1 MRDWTLLGRPIAQPV
16 LYSMNQPVQF
26 GFRVGPRGPVQV
38 RFGHTRYERAIE
50 GEELHVVSIAP
61 PRMKLYPKSIR
72 GRLMLTGVLFTAVAL
87 IAASLMIGQF
97 LDRFVRRGLDER
109 LDAQI
114 ALLVRAVRPDG
125 SIDRDMLQE
134 VGPFTQHRRGWAW
147 RVDAP
152 TGTFSSED
160 VIDLKQLRFEGRGR
174 RGRRPENVAGH
185 PQTGRSQDSRSQN
198 GHPQSGET
206 DRSYVRLAERKT
218 TGGSVRITASAPR
231 DILERQ
237 RMSAAMPILAT
248 MAALSLALIAS
259 TLLQLRIGLKPLD
272 RLKRGLADVRTG
284 RLTRIAEPQP
294 AELAPVVD
302 ELNSLL
308 DENAEALNRTRGHV
322 ANLAHSIK
330 TPLAALNLRLAE
342 LGRDP
347 DGQLGELVAQV
358 DGAVR
363 HHLSRARAA
372 SPGAPGQPVVLLA
385 DAVTELLEVLARIH
399 IERNV
404 GSEAVVPQDLTV
416 NCDRQDLTEM
426 LGNLLDNAWRWAA
439 SRIVVTAVNEGK
451 TVRID
456 VDDDGPGL
464 TEAAI
469 AEALQPG
476 RRIDERT
483 DGHGFGL
490 PITRELAELHG
501 GSLWLEVSPLGGLR
515 ATLRLPR

>member
-1 MRDWTLLGRPIAQPV
+1 
-16 LYSMNQPVQF
+16 
-26 GFRVGPRGPVQV
+26 
-38 RFGHTRYERAIE
+38 
-50 GEELHVVSIAP
+50 
-61 PRMKLYPKSIR
+61 MKLYPKSIR
-72 GRLMLTGVLFTAVAL
+72 GRLLVTGVVFTAVAL

-134 VGPFTQHRRGWAW
+134 VGPFTLHRRGWAW

-152 TGTFSSED
+152 TGTFSSRD

-174 RGRRPENVAGH
+174 RGRHAANGAGH
-185 PQTGRSQDSRSQN
+185 AQSDRSRPGLPQAGPPVNGR
-198 GHPQSGET
+198 PQSGET
-206 DRSYVRLAERKT
+206 DRSYVRLAERNT
-218 TGGSVRITASAPR
+218 AGGSVRITASAPR
-231 DILERQ
+231 EILERQ
-237 RMSAAMPILAT
+237 RMSAIVPILGT

-259 TLLQLRIGLKPLD
+259 PLLQLRIGLRPLD
-272 RLKRGLADVRTG
+272 RLKQGLADVRAG
-284 RLTRIAEPQP
+284 RLTRIGGTQP
-294 AELAPVVD
+294 VELAPVVD
-302 ELNSLL
+302 EMNSLL
-308 DENAEALNRTRGHV
+308 DENAEALSRARGHV

-330 TPLAALNLRLAE
+330 TPLAALNLRLTE

-347 DGQLGELVAQV
+347 DGQLGALVAQV

-372 SPGAPGQPVVLLA
+372 SPGAPGQAVVSLA
-385 DAVTELLEVLARIH
+385 DAVAELLEVLAQIH
-399 IERNV
+399 VERNV
-404 GSEAVVPQDLTV
+404 AWEAIVPRDISV
-416 NCDRQDLTEM
+416 NCDPQDLTEM

-439 SRIVVTAVNEGK
+439 SRIVVTAVNDGR

-456 VDDDGPGL
+456 IDDDGPGL
-464 TEAAI
+464 AEAAI

-476 RRIDERT
+476 RRLDERT

-490 PITRELAELHG
+490 PIARELAELHG

>member
-1 MRDWTLLGRPIAQPV
+1 
-16 LYSMNQPVQF
+16 
-26 GFRVGPRGPVQV
+26 
-38 RFGHTRYERAIE
+38 
-50 GEELHVVSIAP
+50 
-61 PRMKLYPKSIR
+61 MKLYPRSIR
-72 GRLMLTGVLFTAVAL
+72 GRLLLTGAFFTAVAL
-87 IAASLMIGQF
+87 ITASLMIGQF

-134 VGPFTQHRRGWAW
+134 VGPFTQHRRGWGW

-152 TGTFSSED
+152 SGTFSSRD
-160 VIDLKQLRFEGRGR
+160 VIDLKQLRFDGRGR
-174 RGRRPENVAGH
+174 RGRHPANGAGH
-185 PQTGRSQDSRSQN
+185 AESNRLPEGRSQADRPQQ
-198 GHPQSGET
+198 GRPQSGES
-206 DRSYVRLAERKT
+206 DRAYVRAAERQT
-218 TGGSVRITASAPR
+218 AGGSVQITASAPR
-231 DILERQ
+231 EILERQ
-237 RMSAAMPILAT
+237 RTSAIVPILAT
-248 MAALSLALIAS
+248 MAALSLALIVS
-259 TLLQLRIGLKPLD
+259 MLLQLRIGLKPLD
-272 RLKRGLADVRTG
+272 RLKRGLADVRAG
-284 RLTRIAEPQP
+284 RLTRIAGAQP

-308 DENAEALNRTRGHV
+308 DENAEALSRARGHV

-330 TPLAALNLRLAE
+330 TPLAALSLRLAE

-347 DGQLGELVAQV
+347 DGQLSELVAQV
-358 DGAVR
+358 DGAIR
-363 HHLSRARAA
+363 HHLARARAA
-372 SPGAPGQPVVLLA
+372 SPGAPGQPVVPLA
-385 DAVTELLEVLARIH
+385 AAVAELMEVLAQIH

-404 GSEAVVPQDLTV
+404 GSQAAVPQELTV

-439 SRIVVTAVNEGK
+439 SRIVVAAVNEGK
-451 TVRID
+451 AVRID
-456 VDDDGPGL
+456 IDDDGPGL

-476 RRIDERT
+476 RRLDERT

-490 PITRELAELHG
+490 PIARELAELHG
-501 GSLWLEVSPLGGLR
+501 GSLRLEMSPLGGLR

>member
-1 MRDWTLLGRPIAQPV
+1 
-16 LYSMNQPVQF
+16 
-26 GFRVGPRGPVQV
+26 
-38 RFGHTRYERAIE
+38 
-50 GEELHVVSIAP
+50 
-61 PRMKLYPKSIR
+61 MKLYPRSIR
-72 GRLMLTGVLFTAVAL
+72 GRLLLTGAFFTAVAL
-87 IAASLMIGQF
+87 VAASLMIGQF

-114 ALLVRAVRPDG
+114 ALLVRAVQPDG

-152 TGTFSSED
+152 SGTFSSRD
-160 VIDLKQLRFEGRGR
+160 VIDLKQLRFDGRGW
-174 RGRRPENVAGH
+174 RGRHPANGAGH
-185 PQTGRSQDSRSQN
+185 ADSNGLSDRRSQANRR
-198 GHPQSGET
+198 PQSGES
-206 DRSYVRLAERKT
+206 DRAYVRTAERQT

-231 DILERQ
+231 EILERQ
-237 RMSAAMPILAT
+237 RTSAIVPILAT

-259 TLLQLRIGLKPLD
+259 MLLQLRIGLKPLD
-272 RLKRGLADVRTG
+272 RLKQGLADVRAG
-284 RLTRIAEPQP
+284 QHTRIAGAQP

-308 DENAEALNRTRGHV
+308 DENAEALSRARGHV

-330 TPLAALNLRLAE
+330 TPLAALSVRLAE
-342 LGRDP
+342 HGRDP

-358 DGAVR
+358 DGAIR

-372 SPGAPGQPVVLLA
+372 SPGAPGQAVVPLA
-385 DAVTELLEVLARIH
+385 AAVAELLEVLARIH

-404 GSEAVVPQDLTV
+404 AFQAVIAQDLTV
-416 NCDRQDLTEM
+416 NCDPQDLTEM

-439 SRIVVTAVNEGK
+439 SRIVVTAANEGRV
-451 TVRID
+451 VRID
-456 VDDDGPGL
+456 IDDDGQGL
-464 TEAAI
+464 SEAAV
-469 AEALQPG
+469 AEALKPG
-476 RRIDERT
+476 RRLDERT

-490 PITRELAELHG
+490 PIARELAELHG
-501 GSLWLEVSPLGGLR
+501 GSLRLEVSPLGGLR